1 MPKPDPTPPEPVSV
15 KCLICWTV
23 FTTNEED
30 FEKGRLRCPAEGCGS
45 EALIRKGAF
54 DPDD

>member
-1 MPKPDPTPPEPVSV
+1 MPEAEAAKPDEPVSV

-23 FTTNEED
+23 FTTSEED
-30 FEKGRLRCPAEGCGS
+30 FTRGLRCPAEGCGS
-45 EALIRKGAF
+45 EALIIKGAF